1 METVK
6 VTLFFFLC
14 GILQCIKAACFSS
27 SSAVA
32 PPALF
37 RFGHARYTGLR
48 LEAIVDLWFRLRRS
62 APEQRDSVGKRSA
75 KIWIVVLCSFFQ
87 ALHTALGIF
96 RELKNVDFAENFPKI
111 LKID

>member
-1 METVK
+1 METGK

-75 KIWIVVLCSFFQ
+75 KIWI
-87 ALHTALGIF
+87 IF
-96 RELKNVDFAENFPKI
+96 RRCFMFIFSSPPHGPRNFQGAEKRRFC
-111 LKID
+111 